1 MEKERFIRFALLI
14 GGVQKHL
21 QKIKLINAAELG
33 IKGVHSFWLY
43 QLSRHPDGMTASELA
58 AQSMI
63 DRSLI
68 SREITELEK
77 GGYINVDAGKGK
89 RSYNSKIRLT
99 DEGRQLAEYIG
110 EIALHFQ
117 KEIDRNIDDEELRQ
131 FYGTLEKLYDNFV
144 RISDEEWRPEV
155 HYHSKEQSNGG
166 V

>member
-1 MEKERFIRFALLI
+1 MEKERFTRFALLI

-33 IKGVHSFWLY
+33 IKGVHCFWLY
-43 QLSRHPDGMTASELA
+43 ELCKHPEGMTASELA
-58 AQSMI
+58 TQSMI

-77 GGYINVDAGKGK
+77 SGYITVDIAGNGK

-99 DEGRQLAEYIG
+99 ESGKQLAEYIG

-117 KEIDRNIDDEELRQ
+117 QEIDKNIDDEELRQ
-131 FYGTLEKLYDNFV
+131 FYSTLEKIYDNFV
-144 RISDEEWRPEV
+144 RISDEEWQPEGFV
-155 HYHSKEQSNGG
+155 NSNQQL
-166 V
+166 

>member
-1 MEKERFIRFALLI
+1 MEKERFTRFALLI

-33 IKGVHSFWLY
+33 IKGVHCFWLY
-43 QLSRHPDGMTASELA
+43 ELCKYPDGMTASELA
-58 AQSMI
+58 TKSMI

-77 GGYINVDAGKGK
+77 SGYITVDVEEGK

-99 DEGRQLAEYIG
+99 ESGVQLAEYIG

-117 KEIDRNIDDEELRQ
+117 KEIDRNIDDEELCQ
-131 FYGTLEKLYDNFV
+131 FYSTLEKIYENFV
-144 RISDEEWRPEV
+144 RISDEEWQPEGFS
-155 HYHSKEQSNGG
+155 HSNQTI
-166 V
+166 

>member
-43 QLSRHPDGMTASELA
+43 ELSRRPDGMTASELA
-58 AQSMI
+58 TQSRI

-77 GGYINVDAGKGK
+77 GGHITVDPGKGK
-89 RSYNSKIRLT
+89 RGYNSKIRLT
-99 DEGRQLAEYIG
+99 ESGKKLAEYIG

-117 KEIDRNIDDEELRQ
+117 TEIDRNIEDEELRQ
-131 FYGTLEKLYDNFV
+131 FYCTLEKLYENFA
-144 RISDEEWRPEV
+144 RISDEEWHPERNG
-155 HYHSKEQSNGG
+155 HSKNEN
-166 V
+166 

>member
-43 QLSRHPDGMTASELA
+43 ELSRHPDGMTASELA

-68 SREITELEK
+68 SREITELERS
-77 GGYINVDAGKGK
+77 GHITVDPGKGK

-99 DEGRQLAEYIG
+99 ESGKQLADYIG

-117 KEIDRNIDDEELRQ
+117 KEIDQNIDDEELRQ
-131 FYGTLEKLYDNFV
+131 FYSTLEKLYKNFV
-144 RISDEEWRPEV
+144 RISDEEWHPDML
-155 HYHSKEQSNGG
+155 HHSENQF
-166 V
+166 